1 MQLVIEYILCYSTAF
16 GLGFVAGAGILM
28 IIQKGVY
35 GKS

>member
-16 GLGFVAGAGILM
+16 GLGFVAGAGVIM
-28 IIQKGVY
+28 FMQKGLY